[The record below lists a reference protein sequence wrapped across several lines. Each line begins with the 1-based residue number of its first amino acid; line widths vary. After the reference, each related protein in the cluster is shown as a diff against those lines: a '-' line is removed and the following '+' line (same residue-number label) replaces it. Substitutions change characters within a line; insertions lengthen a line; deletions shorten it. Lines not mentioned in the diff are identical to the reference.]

1 MTSSLTRNTLRIASR
16 NSPLAMWQAH
26 FVKRA
31 LEQAWSGLDVVII
44 GFTTQG
50 DRILDTALSKIGGK
64 GLFVKELEVALMEH
78 KADIAVH
85 SMKDVP
91 MDLPPGLELSTI
103 CEREDARD
111 ALVSEHYSELDALPA
126 GTRVGTSSLRRQCQL
141 RSRYPDLEIGDLRG
155 NVNTRLAK
163 LDRGEY
169 GAIILATAGL
179 LRLDMA
185 ARIRQR
191 IPVGVS
197 LPAAGQGAVG
207 IECRAD
213 DDATKALISTLH
225 HHQTALCVNAE
236 RAVNRRLQGGC
247 QVPVACYGEIR
258 ADDSRAGQAGNKQAG
273 EEQLYLRALV
283 GSVDGKIILSEE
295 IWGHTER
302 GETIGIELADRL
314 LDKGAAKVLAAVS

>member
-26 FVKRA
+26 YVKRA
-31 LEQAWSGLDVVII
+31 LEQTWSGLDVVIV

-111 ALVSEHYSELDALPA
+111 ALVSEQYGELDALPA

-141 RSRYPDLEIGDLRG
+141 RSRFPDLEIGDLRG

-191 IPVGVS
+191 IPVDVS

-213 DDATKALISTLH
+213 DDATKALIRTLH
-225 HHQTALCVNAE
+225 HRQTALCVNAE

-247 QVPVACYGEIR
+247 QVPIACYGEIR
-258 ADDSRAGQAGNKQAG
+258 ADESRAGQPGGGQAG
-273 EEQLYLRALV
+273 DDQLYLRALV

-295 IWGHTER
+295 AWGNAER
-302 GETIGIELADRL
+302 GETIGIEVADRL
-314 LDKGAAKVLAAVS
+314 LAKGAGKVLAALL